1 MESITA
7 FVDGPLSFITLYAF
21 ITRAPY
27 RHVAQILLSLCQLY
41 GDVLYFSTEVRDNIR
56 DKMLDKMFQ
65 IGLECVPIYCVEG
78 VFVL

>member
-7 FVDGPLSFITLYAF
+7 FVDGPLSFIALYAF

-27 RHVAQILLSLCQLY
+27 KHVAQILLSLCQLY
-41 GDVLYFSTEVRDNIR
+41 GDVLYFSTEVRDNTR
-56 DKMLDKMFQ
+56 DKMFQ
-65 IGLECVPIYCVEG
+65 IGLECVPIYCVKG